1 MTALTEISG
10 DKHVVTRGGR
20 GEVSRVMKAK
30 FFAKIQQLSIPF
42 FNTFDNI
49 LMMTDWLFNFSTFLF
64 SIYGSQFSEFRFFGL
79 SQK

>member
-30 FFAKIQQLSIPF
+30 FFAKNSA
-42 FNTFDNI
+42 TFSS
-49 LMMTDWLFNFSTFLF
+49 FSMHFYDSLDDD
-64 SIYGSQFSEFRFFGL
+64 
-79 SQK
+79 

>member
-30 FFAKIQQLSIPF
+30 FFAKIQQLSLPF
-42 FNTFDNI
+42 QCISMTV
-49 LMMTDWLFNFSTFLF
+49 LTMTDL
-64 SIYGSQFSEFRFFGL
+64 II
-79 SQK
+79 